1 VREASDVHARQFV
14 PRGGSSELI
23 LERGDERCK
32 RRRAAEA
39 VIAFCVASSR
49 AWRTADSVMSKVGG
63 DGSSRGGVALGALVG
78 WLDTDTD
85 AVPDLRADSVV

>member
-1 VREASDVHARQFV
+1 MSGANAGARLRRSLLFASPAPTSAASDS
-14 PRGGSSELI
+14 PWL
-23 LERGDERCK
+23 
-32 RRRAAEA
+32 
-39 VIAFCVASSR
+39 SR